1 MGGMI
6 VNGNSRGYA
15 LLDVV
20 LAVALFALTVTGL
33 VGVLQSINETSTE
46 LARDR
51 MIQHQLTSLLAETKV
66 MPVSSMNSE
75 RLDEV
80 TDITYRTFVGEMEV
94 DNGEGNALSDLYM
107 LTAEAVFMDSGEP
120 QTETA
125 RIIIYQPE
133 RR

>member
-1 MGGMI
+1 MI
-6 VNGNSRGYA
+6 VNRNSRGYA

-33 VGVLQSINETSTE
+33 VGVLQSINETSAE

>member
-33 VGVLQSINETSTE
+33 VGVLQSINETSAE

-80 TDITYRTFVGEMEV
+80 TDITFRTYVEEMEV

-107 LTAEAVFMDSGEP
+107 LTAEAVFMDSAEP

>member
-33 VGVLQSINETSTE
+33 VGVLQSINETSAE

-80 TDITYRTFVGEMEV
+80 TDITYRTFVGEMEL

>member
-20 LAVALFALTVTGL
+20 LAVALFALTVIGL
-33 VGVLQSINETSTE
+33 VGVLQSINETSAE

-80 TDITYRTFVGEMEV
+80 TDITYRTYVEEMEL

-125 RIIIYQPE
+125 RIIVYQPE

>member
-1 MGGMI
+1 MI

-33 VGVLQSINETSTE
+33 VSVLQSINETSAE

-75 RLDEV
+75 RFDEV
-80 TDITYRTFVGEMEV
+80 TDITYRTYVEEMEV

-107 LTAEAVFMDSGEP
+107 LTAEAMFMESGEP

-125 RIIIYQPE
+125 KIIIYQPE

>member
-33 VGVLQSINETSTE
+33 VGVLQSINETSAE

-80 TDITYRTFVGEMEV
+80 TDITYRTYVEEMEL

-125 RIIIYQPE
+125 RIIVYQPE

>member
-33 VGVLQSINETSTE
+33 VGALQSINETSAE

>member
-1 MGGMI
+1 MI

-33 VGVLQSINETSTE
+33 VSVLQSINETSAE

-51 MIQHQLTSLLAETKV
+51 MIQHQLISLLAETKV

-80 TDITYRTFVGEMEV
+80 TDITYRTYVEEMEV

-107 LTAEAVFMDSGEP
+107 LTAEAMFMESGEP

-125 RIIIYQPE
+125 KIIIYQPE

>member
-1 MGGMI
+1 MI
-6 VNGNSRGYA
+6 GNGNSRGYA

-33 VGVLQSINETSTE
+33 VSVLQSINETSAE

-75 RLDEV
+75 RFDEV
-80 TDITYRTFVGEMEV
+80 TDITYRTYVEEMEV

-107 LTAEAVFMDSGEP
+107 LTAEAMFMESGEP

-125 RIIIYQPE
+125 KIIIYQPE

>member
-1 MGGMI
+1 M
-6 VNGNSRGYA
+6 
-15 LLDVV
+15 
-20 LAVALFALTVTGL
+20 
-33 VGVLQSINETSTE
+33 
-46 LARDR
+46 
-51 MIQHQLTSLLAETKV
+51 
-66 MPVSSMNSE
+66 
-75 RLDEV
+75 

>member
-33 VGVLQSINETSTE
+33 VGVLQTINETSAE

-107 LTAEAVFMDSGEP
+107 LTAEAVFMDSGGP

>member
-1 MGGMI
+1 MI

-20 LAVALFALTVTGL
+20 LAMALFALTVTGL
-33 VGVLQSINETSTE
+33 VGVLQSINETSAE

-80 TDITYRTFVGEMEV
+80 TDITYRTYLEEMEV

>member
-6 VNGNSRGYA
+6 GNGNSRGYA

-33 VGVLQSINETSTE
+33 VGVLQSINETSAE

-80 TDITYRTFVGEMEV
+80 TDITYRTYVEEMEL

-125 RIIIYQPE
+125 RIIVYQPE

>member
-20 LAVALFALTVTGL
+20 RAVALFALTVTGL
-33 VGVLQSINETSTE
+33 VGVLQSINETSAE

-80 TDITYRTFVGEMEV
+80 TDITYRTYLEEMEV

>member
-6 VNGNSRGYA
+6 GNGTSRGYA
-15 LLDVV
+15 LLDGV

-33 VGVLQSINETSTE
+33 VGVLQSINETSAE

-80 TDITYRTFVGEMEV
+80 TDITYRTYVEEMEL

-125 RIIIYQPE
+125 RIIVYQPE

>member
-1 MGGMI
+1 MI

-33 VGVLQSINETSTE
+33 VGVLQSINETSAE

>member
-33 VGVLQSINETSTE
+33 VAVLQSINETSAE

-80 TDITYRTFVGEMEV
+80 TDITYRTLVGEMEV

>member
-1 MGGMI
+1 MI

-33 VGVLQSINETSTE
+33 VSVLQSINETSAE

-51 MIQHQLTSLLAETKV
+51 IIQHQLTSLLAETKV

-75 RLDEV
+75 RFDEV
-80 TDITYRTFVGEMEV
+80 TDITYRTYVEEMEV

-107 LTAEAVFMDSGEP
+107 LTAEAMFMESGEP

-125 RIIIYQPE
+125 KIIIYQPE

>member
-1 MGGMI
+1 MI

-20 LAVALFALTVTGL
+20 LAMALFALTVTGL
-33 VGVLQSINETSTE
+33 VGVLQSINETSAE

-66 MPVSSMNSE
+66 MPVTSMNGE

-80 TDITYRTFVGEMEV
+80 TDITYRTYVEEMEV

>member
-33 VGVLQSINETSTE
+33 VGVLQTINETSAE

-80 TDITYRTFVGEMEV
+80 TDITYRTYLEEMEV

-107 LTAEAVFMDSGEP
+107 LTAEAVFMDSGGP

>member
-1 MGGMI
+1 MI

-33 VGVLQSINETSTE
+33 VGVLQSINETAAE

-80 TDITYRTFVGEMEV
+80 TDITYRTYVEEMEV

-125 RIIIYQPE
+125 RIIVYQPE

>member
-6 VNGNSRGYA
+6 VNRNSRGYA

-33 VGVLQSINETSTE
+33 VGVLQSINETSAE

>member
-1 MGGMI
+1 MI

-33 VGVLQSINETSTE
+33 VGVLQSINETSAE

-80 TDITYRTFVGEMEV
+80 TDITYRTFVGEMEL

>member
-1 MGGMI
+1 MI

-20 LAVALFALTVTGL
+20 LAMALFALTVTGL
-33 VGVLQSINETSTE
+33 VGVLQSINETSAE

-66 MPVSSMNSE
+66 MPVISMNGE

-80 TDITYRTFVGEMEV
+80 TDITYRTYVEEMEV

>member
-1 MGGMI
+1 MI

-20 LAVALFALTVTGL
+20 LAMALFALTVTGL
-33 VGVLQSINETSTE
+33 VGVLQSINETSAE

-80 TDITYRTFVGEMEV
+80 TDITYRTYVEEMEV

>member
-33 VGVLQSINETSTE
+33 VSVLQSINETSAE

-75 RLDEV
+75 RFDEV
-80 TDITYRTFVGEMEV
+80 TDITYRTFVEEMEV

-107 LTAEAVFMDSGEP
+107 LTAEAMFMESGEP

-125 RIIIYQPE
+125 KIIIYQPE

>member
-33 VGVLQSINETSTE
+33 VGVLQSINETSAE

-80 TDITYRTFVGEMEV
+80 TDITFRTYVEEMEV

>member
-33 VGVLQSINETSTE
+33 VSVLQSINETSAE

-75 RLDEV
+75 RFDEV
-80 TDITYRTFVGEMEV
+80 TDITYRTYVEEMEV

-107 LTAEAVFMDSGEP
+107 LTAEAMFIESGEP

-125 RIIIYQPE
+125 KIIIYQPE

>member
-1 MGGMI
+1 MI

-33 VGVLQSINETSTE
+33 VGVLQSINETSAE

-80 TDITYRTFVGEMEV
+80 TDITFRTYVEEMEV

>member
-33 VGVLQSINETSTE
+33 VGVLQSINETSAE

-94 DNGEGNALSDLYM
+94 DNGEGNALNDLYM

>member
-33 VGVLQSINETSTE
+33 VGVIQSINETSAE

>member
-33 VGVLQSINETSTE
+33 VGVLQSINETSAE

-80 TDITYRTFVGEMEV
+80 TDITYRTYLEEMEV

>member
-1 MGGMI
+1 MI
-6 VNGNSRGYA
+6 VYGNSRGYA

-33 VGVLQSINETSTE
+33 VGVLQSINETSAE

-80 TDITYRTFVGEMEV
+80 TDITYRTYVEEMEV

-125 RIIIYQPE
+125 RIIVYQPE

>member
-1 MGGMI
+1 MT

-33 VGVLQSINETSTE
+33 VGVLQTINETSAE

-107 LTAEAVFMDSGEP
+107 LTAEAVFMDSGGP

>member
-33 VGVLQSINETSTE
+33 VGVLQSINETSAE

-80 TDITYRTFVGEMEV
+80 TDITYRTYVEEMEV

-125 RIIIYQPE
+125 RIIVYQPE

>member
-1 MGGMI
+1 MI

-33 VGVLQSINETSTE
+33 VGVLQSINETSAE

-80 TDITYRTFVGEMEV
+80 TDITYRTYVEEMEL

-125 RIIIYQPE
+125 RIIVYQPE

>member
-1 MGGMI
+1 MGGMT

-33 VGVLQSINETSTE
+33 VGVLQTINETSAE

-80 TDITYRTFVGEMEV
+80 TDITYRTYLEEMEV

-107 LTAEAVFMDSGEP
+107 LTAEAVFMDSGGP

>member
-1 MGGMI
+1 MI

-33 VGVLQSINETSTE
+33 VGVLQSINETSAE

-80 TDITYRTFVGEMEV
+80 TDITYRTYVEEMEV
-94 DNGEGNALSDLYM
+94 DNGDGNALSDLYM